1 MSARDQTF
9 VENHVA
15 AALGEAVTVA
25 ERLASLGEHDLA
37 VRMNDANRA
46 WMDEARA
53 IRREFEAR
61 DQDRRSRQF

>member
-1 MSARDQTF
+1 MGARDQLF
-9 VENHVA
+9 LENHVA

-25 ERLASLGEHDLA
+25 ERLGSLGEHDLA
-37 VRMNDANRA
+37 VRMNAANRA
-46 WMDEARA
+46 WMDEARS